1 MFRRTFVPLA
11 LALALGGGTSAHA
24 NPGPEVVLD
33 VHKWR
38 VIDRESGDVNYYKV
52 VEAPDGAYIHAAY
65 SPPWDT
71 TVLGYEVPDDA
82 LEHAHKLRWQWRAI
96 ALPHDGNECLGGHG
110 DSAATVYV
118 SWKRGLKW
126 YTLKYVWSATAP
138 KGSICDRKRN
148 MFVAQ
153 DIVVTE
159 SGGPLGVWKM
169 EEIDLAAGYRK
180 HFADGDPG
188 ASVPDFKGVAI
199 MTDGDQTASVSAADF
214 AAFTLIP

>member
-1 MFRRTFVPLA
+1 MFQRSFLV
-11 LALALGGGTSAHA
+11 LALALGAASAHA
-24 NPGPEVVLD
+24 DPGRELMLD

-38 VIDRESGDVNYYKV
+38 VIDRESGPVNYYKV
-52 VEAPDGAYIHAAY
+52 VEGGDGAYIHAAY

-71 TVLGYEVPDDA
+71 TVLGYEVPDEA
-82 LEHAHKLRWQWRAI
+82 RERAHKLRWTWRAL
-96 ALPHDGNECLGGHG
+96 ALPREGNECLGGHG

-118 SWKRGLKW
+118 SWKRGLRW

-138 KGSICDRKRN
+138 RGAICDRKRN

-159 SGGPLGVWKM
+159 SGGPVGVWKN
-169 EEIDLAAGYRK
+169 EEIDLQAEFRK

-188 ASVPDFKGVAI
+188 ASVPDFQGVAI

-214 AAFTLIP
+214 AGFTLVQ